1 MDYILLHH
9 CGGIGKW
16 QWKKALFAVILFYSA
31 SYPLF
36 ITVFTTY
43 APNHRCFVEYCDAT
57 TNDTIEASW
66 ISLAIPKQDSSSS
79 SSNFLGQKRAYD
91 SCHMYHRIEG
101 NEECL
106 DTSFRRDNVS
116 DCIQYIYDDYYFDE
130 TLATKY
136 DLVCDFEYK
145 TQLLNSLLMLGLLIG
160 SFIGGRLGDKFGRKN
175 TMFWANLIM
184 VPCILVSAF
193 VPNFGAYA
201 FLRWITCVCI
211 AITWVNSTVY
221 MLELFAPQGRKYVFL
236 LQDLPVYTFVL
247 ALVTYVS
254 RDWTTIHYGI
264 AIFCSTF
271 IPTWFFLPESPRW
284 LAQNK
289 KHEEAFEVN
298 LLNYTFLE
306 SSNQALSNDTTNSSV
321 QTYF

>member
-1 MDYILLHH
+1 MAMEKGDFCSHTFLL
-9 CGGIGKW
+9 C
-16 QWKKALFAVILFYSA
+16 QL
-31 SYPLF
+31 P

-43 APNHRCFVEYCDAT
+43 APDHRCFVEYCDDK

-66 ISLAIPKQDSSSS
+66 IHLAIPKQDSSSS
-79 SSNFLGQKRAYD
+79 SNFLGQKRDYD
-91 SCHMYHRIEG
+91 SCHMYQRIQG

-106 DTSFRRDNVS
+106 DTSFIQDNVS

-175 TMFWANLIM
+175 TMFLANLII
-184 VPCILVSAF
+184 VPCLLISAF

-201 FLRWITCVCI
+201 FLRWITCVCM

-221 MLELFAPQGRKYVFL
+221 MLELFVPQGRKYVFL

-247 ALVTYVS
+247 ALVTYFS
-254 RDWTTIHYGI
+254 RDWATIHFGI
-264 AIFCSTF
+264 AIFSSTF

-289 KHEEAFEVN
+289 KHEEAFEVK
-298 LLNYTFLE
+298 
-306 SSNQALSNDTTNSSV
+306 
-321 QTYF
+321 